1 VNWANVISSIIAA
14 FSLVVAVL
22 AWREA
27 RRATSANE
35 RSVQL
40 AEQDAIDRL
49 GPKEVRTA
57 YPNGP
62 DQRVREPRVQ
72 RPPSQSS

>member
-1 VNWANVISSIIAA
+1 MNWANVISNVIAA
-14 FSLVVAVL
+14 LSLIVAIL

-40 AEQDAIDRL
+40 AEQDAIDGLIPRE
-49 GPKEVRTA
+49 GRSA
-57 YPNGP
+57 YPGGP
-62 DQRVREPRVQ
+62 EQRAREPRVQ